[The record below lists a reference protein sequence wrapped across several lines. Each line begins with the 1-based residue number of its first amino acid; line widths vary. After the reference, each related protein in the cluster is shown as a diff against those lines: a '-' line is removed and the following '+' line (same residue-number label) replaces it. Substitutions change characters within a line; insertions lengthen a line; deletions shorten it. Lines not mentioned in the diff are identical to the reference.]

1 MIHIAWSNLYTLP
14 LPEGHRFP
22 MAKYELLHEQLVREN
37 VVIPEQFFEPEEANL
52 KTVLLTHSP
61 AYVEKLLQLALSEKE
76 IRAVGFPL
84 TNELVK
90 REFVLVQGTITCA
103 EYAIKNGA
111 ALNIAGGTH
120 HAFTNKGEG
129 FCLLNDNA
137 VAANYLLHRQQ
148 AKRIFIV
155 DLDVHQG
162 NGTAEIFS
170 NDSRVF
176 TFSMHGKEN
185 YPLRKETSDLDI
197 ELATNTTGE
206 KYMQILAE
214 QLNKIMRL
222 FSPDFIFYNSG
233 VDVLATDKYG
243 KLLLT
248 TEECMERD
256 RLVFNLAVQHSVP
269 IVTSMGGG
277 YSPRIGDI
285 VNAHCNTFRTACEL
299 FQ

>member
-22 MAKYELLHEQLVREN
+22 MAKYELLHEQLLREN
-37 VVIPEQFFEPEEANL
+37 VVTPEQFFEPEEANL
-52 KTVLLTHSP
+52 KTVLLTHR
-61 AYVEKLLQLALSEKE
+61 ADYVERLLQLDLSEKE
-76 IRAVGFPL
+76 VRAVGFPL
-84 TNELVK
+84 TDELVK
-90 REFVLVQGTITCA
+90 REFVLVQGTVKCS
-103 EYAIKNGA
+103 EYAKINGA

-185 YPLRKETSDLDI
+185 YPLRKEISDLDI
-197 ELATNTTGE
+197 ELATNTSGE
-206 KYMQILAE
+206 KYLQILAE
-214 QLNKIMRL
+214 QLKKIMRL

-277 YSPRIGDI
+277 YSPRISDI

>member
-1 MIHIAWSNLYTLP
+1 MIHIAWSNIYTLP

-22 MAKYELLHEQLVREN
+22 MAKYELLYELLLREN
-37 VVIPEQFFEPEEANL
+37 VVTPEQFFEPKTADL
-52 KTVLLTHSP
+52 KTVLLTHSQ
-61 AYVEKLLQLALSEKE
+61 AYVERLLQLDLSEKE
-76 IRAVGFPL
+76 VRAVGFPL
-84 TNELVK
+84 TDELVK
-90 REFVLVQGTITCA
+90 REFVLVQGTVKCA
-103 EYAIKNGA
+103 EYAIINGA

-120 HAFTNKGEG
+120 HAFSNKGEG

-148 AKRIFIV
+148 VKRILIV

-170 NDSRVF
+170 NEPRVF

-185 YPLRKETSDLDI
+185 YPLRKEISDLDI
-197 ELATNTTGE
+197 ELATNTSGE
-206 KYMQILAE
+206 KYLQILAE

-222 FSPDFIFYNSG
+222 FAPDFIFYNSG

>member
-1 MIHIAWSNLYTLP
+1 MIHIAWSDLYTLP

-22 MAKYELLHEQLVREN
+22 MEKYALVYEQLLREN
-37 VVIPEQFFEPEEANL
+37 VVTPEQFFEPEPADL
-52 KTVLLTHSP
+52 KTVLLTHT
-61 AYVEKLLQLALSEKE
+61 AEYVDKLLHLALSEKE
-76 IRAVGFPL
+76 VRAVGFPL
-84 TNELVK
+84 TAELVQ
-90 REFVLVQGTITCA
+90 RELILVQGTLACA
-103 EYAIKNGA
+103 EYAINNGA

-137 VAANYLLHRQQ
+137 VAANYLLNRQQ
-148 AKRIFIV
+148 AKRVLIV

-162 NGTAEIFS
+162 NGTAQIFS
-170 NDSRVF
+170 NEPRVF

-185 YPLRKETSDLDI
+185 YPLRKENSDLDI
-197 ELATNTTGE
+197 ELPTDTTG
-206 KYMQILAE
+206 KNYLLILAE
-214 QLNKIMRL
+214 QLSKTMKL

-233 VDVLATDKYG
+233 VDVLATDRYG

-248 TEECMERD
+248 VDECMERD
-256 RLVFNLAVQHSVP
+256 RLVFNLAMQHSVP
-269 IVTSMGGG
+269 VVTSMGGG